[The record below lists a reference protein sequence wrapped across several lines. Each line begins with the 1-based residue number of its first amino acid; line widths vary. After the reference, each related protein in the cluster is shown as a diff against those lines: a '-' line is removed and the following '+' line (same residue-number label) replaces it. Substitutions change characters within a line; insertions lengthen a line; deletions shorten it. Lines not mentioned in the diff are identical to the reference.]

1 MRKTLFFTLPLLATS
16 LFASAHAADL
26 RVVTHSSFNLDKKLL
41 AKFEQENDVKLQLI
55 KAGDAGEMVSKLILT
70 RNAPIADVVYGID
83 NTLLSRALTADL
95 LAPYQSAAL
104 KNVPKKYLL
113 NGAFNPVDYGH
124 VALNIDKAFFQ
135 KNKLA
140 LPRTLGDLLKPEYKN
155 LLVVENPATSSPGLA
170 FLLATIK
177 ELGEKGAYSF
187 WAGLRDNGVKV
198 SKGWEDAYYTEFSR
212 NGGSRPIVV
221 SYSSSPAAEVFYA
234 EKKPKTSPT
243 ANLFLPGSSFLQIE
257 GAALIKGG
265 KNVDLAKKF
274 IDFLLSK
281 EAQTDIPTQMWVYPV
296 AQGIKLDP
304 TYRYAGTP
312 VYTKTLTPAEIAA
325 GQQKWV
331 ENWTKVVLR
340 NADLKDL

>member
-1 MRKTLFFTLPLLATS
+1 MRKTLLFTLSLLAT
-16 LFASAHAADL
+16 AQAAEL

-41 AKFEQENDVKLQLI
+41 AKFEQDNGVKLQFI
-55 KAGDAGEMVSKLILT
+55 EAGDAGEMVSKLILT
-70 RNAPIADVVYGID
+70 RSAPIADVVYGID
-83 NTLLSRALTADL
+83 NTLLSRALDADI
-95 LAPYQSAAL
+95 LAPYQSPAL

-113 NGAFNPVDYGH
+113 NGAFNPIDYGH
-124 VALNIDKAFFQ
+124 VALNIDKAYFQ

-140 LPRTLGDLLKPEYKN
+140 LPKTLKDLLKPEYKN

-198 SKGWEDAYYTEFSR
+198 ARGWDDAYYTEFSK

-234 EKKPKTSPT
+234 EKKPQSSPT
-243 ANLFLPGSSFLQIE
+243 ANLFLPGSTFLQVE

-265 KNVDLAKKF
+265 KNVEMAKKF

-281 EAQTDIPTQMWVYPV
+281 EAQSDIPTQMWVYPV
-296 AQGIKLDP
+296 IPGIKLDA
-304 TYRYAGTP
+304 TYRYAATP
-312 VYTKTLTPAEIAA
+312 VYTKTLTPKEIAA

-331 ENWTKVVLR
+331 ENWSKVVLR
-340 NADLKDL
+340 NADPKDL